1 MYKTCKF
8 ACRHYNSCMVTFS
21 VLHEGTDVCHHT
33 LWDRADPGGRYNGK
47 KTADIWYMQGSV
59 AKLRIRD
66 FVIFY
71 LLSSFVLKT
80 TYFCNIRIDM
90 CIFVSHDFFIFFFF
104 FYVYCP

>member
-1 MYKTCKF
+1 MKGQMYAIT
-8 ACRHYNSCMVTFS
+8 HY
-21 VLHEGTDVCHHT
+21 GTEQNLT
-33 LWDRADPGGRYNGK
+33 LFPGGRYNGK
-47 KTADIWYMQGSV
+47 ETADIWYMQGSV

-80 TYFCNIRIDM
+80 TYFCNIRIDI
-90 CIFVSHDFFIFFFF
+90 CIFVSHDFFFFF